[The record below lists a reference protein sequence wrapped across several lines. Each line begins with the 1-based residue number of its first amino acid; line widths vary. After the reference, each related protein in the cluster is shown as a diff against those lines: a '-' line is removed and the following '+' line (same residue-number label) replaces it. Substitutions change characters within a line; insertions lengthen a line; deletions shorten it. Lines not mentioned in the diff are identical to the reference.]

1 MYTRIQK
8 SGDLI
13 RTTYGHT
20 PTRRGVLKG
29 MAAGVAVG
37 LSGLPAWA
45 ATNVD
50 YMGWLGYEAF
60 LEADDFLAKHDMT
73 LEKTFINAPEEIVA
87 RLRLAPGEV
96 DICVPYFI
104 HLDFMASEGLLAPI
118 DTARLSNWP
127 DLMQPILDIS
137 RENMTYEGEWYSV
150 PFTWSSIAIVYN
162 PKYVT
167 EVPTSWLDMLK
178 PEYVGKISIPS
189 DLPSAFS
196 TWGRVATDAAE
207 PNLMT
212 HEQLQQTVD
221 FIIEMKKNNMRTL
234 AASYGELVDMLARE
248 EIWLAQG
255 GEAVMA
261 WVGEEPELAIAY
273 PEEGCMTFVEG
284 WSLSAGS
291 KNPDAVYELMNQ
303 SISLE
308 GQLAGAAFNG
318 MPVTNA
324 KAIPMLDEW
333 NRNAYPYDNI
343 ETFFTTKLRVDPMYY
358 LEPDGV
364 HATWDD
370 YILAWEEIIKA

>member
-1 MYTRIQK
+1 MYTRIRK
-8 SGDLI
+8 SGDLM
-13 RTTYGHT
+13 RTSYGLA
-20 PTRRGVLKG
+20 PTRRGLLKG
-29 MAAGVAVG
+29 AAAGAAA
-37 LSGLPAWA
+37 LAGLPARA

-50 YMGWLGYEAF
+50 FMGWFGYEAF
-60 LEADDFLAKHDMT
+60 LEADDFLAANDMT
-73 LEKTFINAPEEIVA
+73 MEKTFINAPEEIVA

-104 HLDFMASEGLLAPI
+104 HLDFMASEGLLQPI
-118 DTARLSNWP
+118 DTSRLTNWP

-162 PKYVT
+162 PKFVP
-167 EVPTSWLDMLK
+167 EPPTSWLDMLK
-178 PEYVGKISIPS
+178 PEYVGKITIPS

-196 TWGRVATDAAE
+196 TWGRIATDAPE

-221 FIIEMKKNNMRTL
+221 FIIDMKKNNMRTL
-234 AASYGELVDMLARE
+234 AASYGEMVDMLARE
-248 EIWLAQG
+248 EVWLCQG

-261 WVGEEPELAIAY
+261 WVGETPELAIAY

-284 WSLSAGS
+284 WSISAGS
-291 KNPDAVYELMNQ
+291 KNPDAVYKLLDQ
-303 SISLE
+303 SISVP

-318 MPVTNA
+318 MPVTNG
-324 KAIPMLDEW
+324 KAIPLLDEW
-333 NRNAYPYDNI
+333 NRGAYPYDDI
-343 ETFFTTKLRVDPMYY
+343 ASFFTTKLRVDPMYY

-370 YILAWEEIIKA
+370 YILAWEKILKA